1 MAKGFDKGKSGN
13 PNGKPKGAVNKFTA
27 TVKDVFTNVF
37 TELQEDSEV
46 NLKSWGKN
54 NPTDFYKLCAK
65 LIPTAVDVTSKGDKL
80 QNFDLKDAINKFYE
94 GDTKAE
100 TSTS

>member
-1 MAKGFDKGKSGN
+1 MAKPLGSDKIGGRVAGT
-13 PNGKPKGAVNKFTA
+13 PNRLTA

-37 TELQEDSEV
+37 TELQDDSEV
-46 NLKSWGKN
+46 NLKSWGKK

-65 LIPTAVDVTSKGDKL
+65 LIPAAVDVTSGGDKV
-80 QNFDLKDAINKFYE
+80 QSFDLKSTVETFLHG
-94 GDTKAE
+94 GDKQAE